1 MDSYEEF
8 FDDYIAF
15 MKKYSESSDT
25 SAMLSD
31 YTAYMQKYSEVMEK
45 LDAVDEDELN
55 SAELA
60 YYTKVISS
68 ITQKLSEAS
77 L

>member
-1 MDSYEEF
+1 
-8 FDDYIAF
+8 
-15 MKKYSESSDT
+15 
-25 SAMLSD
+25 MLSD

-60 YYTKVISS
+60 YYTKVMSS